1 MRWNFWKQRE
11 NINLP
16 GTWLYKVLQPSLF
29 SSSILS
35 FGEQSPEKGELRT
48 KKWQTSPMLLTE
60 TYKDRPLDGPQG
72 LLAWICPPSSR
83 IWEKRPKMNLTS
95 VVLMI
100 LRTLTLNSTKCKAH
114 PTANKVV
121 YDLVSG
127 FPLNLIFYLP
137 PPCSPR
143 PGTQVSSQSL
153 RHCTHGCTFLLF
165 LLPGY
170 GPLPLLTSIC
180 AQ

>member
-1 MRWNFWKQRE
+1 MCDGTELPSLDGSWCVVVEMSKENAHGLFVTLSEVWKSWKMRWNFWKQRE

-121 YDLVSG
+121 YDLS
-127 FPLNLIFYLP
+127 LA
-137 PPCSPR
+137 SP
-143 PGTQVSSQSL
+143 
-153 RHCTHGCTFLLF
+153 
-165 LLPGY
+165 
-170 GPLPLLTSIC
+170 
-180 AQ
+180 